1 MNGWITIG
9 FFLFILSYAW
19 IVQEVDRKRPLGR
32 WKDAAMVLMLL
43 LFLLFAYLKGTHFN
57 A

>member
-9 FFLFILSYAW
+9 FFLIILLTAW
-19 IVQEVDRKRPLGR
+19 AIQEIDKRHPLGR
-32 WKDAAMVLMLL
+32 WKDAAMVLMLVL
-43 LFLLFAYLKGTHFN
+43 LLMFAYLKGTHFN